1 MHRHHSICGEECR
14 MEGRGSE
21 KGGRGHTRSGE
32 PGAGME
38 TGGKE
43 EGRKR
48 EGRGKG
54 KRQHKTTLYVG
65 SRCTTAFCPLAP

>member
-1 MHRHHSICGEECR
+1 

-32 PGAGME
+32 PGAGSREPGAGME

-48 EGRGKG
+48 GREKDNT
-54 KRQHKTTLYVG
+54 KLP
-65 SRCTTAFCPLAP
+65 CM